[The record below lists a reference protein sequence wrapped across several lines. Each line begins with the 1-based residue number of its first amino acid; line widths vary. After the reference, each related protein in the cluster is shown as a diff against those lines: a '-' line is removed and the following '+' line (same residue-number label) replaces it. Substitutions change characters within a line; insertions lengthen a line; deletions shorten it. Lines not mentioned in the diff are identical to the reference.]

1 MESYSSSQIKDSK
14 WTKNANKLHNFINK
28 TTLCQ
33 YPFIMRVE
41 YTENIQR
48 IYRDYL
54 IVFSY
59 ILLQR
64 GTIKVIDINL
74 HV

>member
-1 MESYSSSQIKDSK
+1 
-14 WTKNANKLHNFINK
+14 
-28 TTLCQ
+28 
-33 YPFIMRVE
+33 MRVE